1 MTGAAPWVAG
11 FVVGGAAGWLAA
23 RRLGA
28 AASARP
34 AAAPL
39 LRAADAAAEFPPGSR
54 LEHLTQRLADLAAES
69 LAFPCLVVLRDVE
82 GGPIYVAATSTGYD
96 PRIVGMTV
104 EPDSWAG
111 RVVTEGVPEVAP
123 RDEPV
128 VYVGA
133 RDRRRP
139 IRGGV
144 AAPIIYGTQVQGAVL
159 VLGAPRIPATD
170 AVARLEELA
179 RRFAPN
185 LGPAHAVAVAE
196 RKAETDELTGLGNRR
211 ALRRLMDAS
220 DTRRSA
226 LVMAD
231 LDFFKKVNDT
241 LGHAAGDNALRH
253 LARLIRSSLRAGDV
267 AARIGGEEFAVW
279 LPGAD
284 LAQGVEIAE
293 RLRALVA
300 ERPFRLSGT
309 EWPLTISCGV
319 SAWPL
324 PEAHR
329 DNLLPTADGAL
340 YQAKREGR
348 DRVVASRGKGR

>member
-1 MTGAAPWVAG
+1 VSGAALG
-11 FVVGGAAGWLAA
+11 LLGLVVGFAGGWLAA
-23 RRLGA
+23 RRRTQDAMLEL
-28 AASARP
+28 
-34 AAAPL
+34 APDPP
-39 LRAADAAAEFPPGSR
+39 LRAADVAADFPPGAR
-54 LEHLTQRLADLAAES
+54 LEHFTQRLADLAADQLS
-69 LAFPCLVVLRDVE
+69 FPCLVLLREIE
-82 GGPIYVAATSTGYD
+82 GGLIQVAAASTGYD
-96 PRIVGMTV
+96 KRIVGMAV

-133 RDRRRP
+133 GDRRRP

-144 AAPIIYGTQVQGAVL
+144 GVPIVYATRVEGAVIS
-159 VLGAPRIPATD
+159 LGAPRMLATE
-170 AVARLEELA
+170 AVARLEELT

-185 LGPAHAVAVAE
+185 LGPAHAVAIAE
-196 RKAETDELTGLGNRR
+196 RKAETDELTGLCNRR

-220 DTRRSA
+220 EARRAA

-231 LDFFKKVNDT
+231 LDFFKRVNDT
-241 LGHAAGDNALRH
+241 LGHPAGDTALRH
-253 LARLIRSSLRAGDV
+253 LAKLARSSLRAGDV

-284 LAQGVEIAE
+284 VQQGVEIAE

-300 ERPFRLSGT
+300 QRPFLLSGT

-319 SAWPL
+319 SAWPV

-329 DNLLPTADGAL
+329 DNLLPTADSAL

-348 DRVVASRGKGR
+348 NRVVASRGKGR

>member
-1 MTGAAPWVAG
+1 MTGAVWLLAGLVAG
-11 FVVGGAAGWLAA
+11 GTAGWFAG
-23 RRLGA
+23 RRTA
-28 AASARP
+28 VAMIVR
-34 AAAPL
+34 AAPAPV
-39 LRAADAAAEFPPGSR
+39 LRAADAASDFPPGTR
-54 LEHLTQRLADLAAES
+54 LEHLTQRLADLAAAN

-96 PRIVGMTV
+96 GRIVGMTV

-128 VYVGA
+128 VYIGA

-144 AAPIIYGTQVQGAVL
+144 AVPIIHGTQVEGAIL
-159 VLGAPRIPATD
+159 VLGAPRIAPSE
-170 AVARLEELA
+170 AVVRLEELA

-185 LGPAHAVAVAE
+185 LGPAHAVAIAE
-196 RKAETDELTGLGNRR
+196 RRAETDELTGLGNRR
-211 ALRRLMDAS
+211 ALKRQMDAS
-220 DTRRSA
+220 EVRRSA

-231 LDFFKKVNDT
+231 LDYFKKVNDT
-241 LGHAAGDNALRH
+241 LGHEAGDQALRH
-253 LARLIRSSLRAGDV
+253 LAKLIRSSLRAGDV

-300 ERPFRLSGT
+300 ERPFRLAGQ
-309 EWPLTISCGV
+309 EWKLTISCGV
-319 SAWPL
+319 SAWPS
-324 PEAHR
+324 PEAQR
-329 DNLLPTADGAL
+329 DNLLPTADSAL